1 MKSDCQELT
10 LSRFLGLLGVRCD
23 ICVVCE
29 CEIGKEDYFD
39 FWVNLHPNNYIK
51 PRFDEIKPIES
62 LYFIT
67 YDM

>member
-1 MKSDCQELT
+1 M
-10 LSRFLGLLGVRCD
+10 FLGLLGVRCD

-51 PRFDEIKPIES
+51 PRFDEIKPTES
-62 LYFIT
+62 PQHFTSSHMTCRYILV
-67 YDM
+67 